1 MEKRYGEL
9 DPPRRVLLGPGPNEV
24 PPRVLRAL
32 STPPLGYM
40 DPAFLGI
47 MDETQELLR
56 YVFQTQNQLTLPVS
70 GTGTAGM
77 DTCFVNLVEPGD
89 RVVVGVCGFFGARM
103 VENARRLG
111 ADVVAVEAPWG
122 EAVSPKA
129 VNKALSDGPTKVV
142 AIVHA
147 ETSTGVLQPLEEIGR
162 MARRAGAL
170 FLVDTVTS
178 LGGME
183 VKVDEWGID
192 ATFSASQKC
201 LGCPPG
207 LSPLS
212 FSPKA
217 VDVLENRR
225 MQMPSFYLDM
235 GMVKKYWGTERVYHH
250 TAPINMIY
258 GLREGLR
265 LLQEEG
271 LEARFRR
278 HLSNHQALVAGVE
291 ALGLRMHV
299 ETGLRLP
306 SLNAVRVPE
315 GVDDVKVRK
324 ALLEEY
330 YIEIGAALG
339 ALKGKIWRV
348 GLMGHSCLP
357 RNVLYLLAALGS
369 ILKAGGVTRDAGAGV
384 SAATERYAGMG
395 EVPSSRL

>member
-1 MEKRYGEL
+1 
-9 DPPRRVLLGPGPNEV
+9 
-24 PPRVLRAL
+24 
-32 STPPLGYM
+32 M
-40 DPAFLGI
+40 DPAFLEI

-56 YVFQTQNQLTLPVS
+56 YVFQTQNPLTLPVS

-77 DTCFVNLVEPGD
+77 DACFVNLVEPGD
-89 RVVVGVCGFFGARM
+89 RVVVGVAGFFGARM

-111 ADVVAVEAPWG
+111 ADVVAVEAAWG
-122 EAVSPKA
+122 EAIAPKM
-129 VNKALSDGPTKVV
+129 VKSALKDGPTKVV

-147 ETSTGVLQPLEEIGR
+147 ETSTGVLQPLEEIGQ

-212 FSPKA
+212 FNPQA
-217 VDVLENRR
+217 VEALERR
-225 MQMPSFYLDM
+225 RLQMPSFYLDM
-235 GMVKKYWGTERVYHH
+235 GMVKRYWGTERVYHH
-250 TAPINMIY
+250 TAPINMVY

-271 LEARFRR
+271 LEARFWR

-299 ETGLRLP
+299 AEGLRLP
-306 SLNAVRVPE
+306 SLNAVRVPD

-357 RNVLYLLAALGS
+357 SNVLYLLGALGS

-384 SAATERYAGMG
+384 AAATERYAAMG
-395 EVPSSRL
+395 QVPSSRL